1 MFPCAISY
9 DFFAI
14 EPGPIEGLTII
25 LPTWNVSADL
35 RHPLSGDCLGRAVR
49 GSLFYSMMVILV
61 LQEERGTGMVEEGG
75 DLLTL
80 LLDGTGPDSGLLLLR
95 NSSTGDDAYWTVGEA
110 YKVGETIVHQ
120 ELMTLSIDQL
130 NGAYSST

>member
-1 MFPCAISY
+1 M
-9 DFFAI
+9 
-14 EPGPIEGLTII
+14 
-25 LPTWNVSADL
+25 
-35 RHPLSGDCLGRAVR
+35 R